1 MGLTIQQV
9 ASRAFLLLGTTG
21 PLFATYF
28 WINQRNS
35 VEHAP
40 LTMPDWVPFLPI
52 LALPYLA
59 LLWTP
64 TLGIFFIREQQC
76 FVRYVI
82 SFVIAYGTV
91 AAIWIFFPSE
101 MTRPELAGDGWSVY
115 REMVSLDRP
124 VCILPCGHIV
134 GPMLVCYFLAQENHK
149 HLYWL
154 IPILAFG
161 SFCIIA
167 TWQHRPVDVF
177 IGMVIASCA
186 AWICQR
192 VLPTKPGPHP
202 KAP

>member
-9 ASRAFLLLGTTG
+9 VLRALFLLGTTG

-35 VEHAP
+35 VEHVP
-40 LTMPDWVPFLPI
+40 VTMPDWVPFSPI

-64 TLGIFFIREQQC
+64 ALGIFFIRKWQS

-91 AAIWIFFPSE
+91 AAIWIFFPTE
-101 MTRPELAGDGWSVY
+101 MTRPELAEDGWSVY
-115 REMVSLDRP
+115 REMISVDRP

-134 GPMLVCYFLAQENHK
+134 GPMLVCYFLAQENRK
-149 HLYWL
+149 HLFWL
-154 IPILAFG
+154 IPLLAIG

-167 TWQHRPVDVF
+167 TWQHRPIDVL
-177 IGMVIASCA
+177 IGMVIASSA

-192 VLPTKPGPHP
+192 VLPTKPDQLP

>member
-64 TLGIFFIREQQC
+64 TLGIQNSRGMVGPSTAKWFPW
-76 FVRYVI
+76 
-82 SFVIAYGTV
+82 IAPF
-91 AAIWIFFPSE
+91 AFFPVVTS
-101 MTRPELAGDGWSVY
+101 
-115 REMVSLDRP
+115 
-124 VCILPCGHIV
+124 
-134 GPMLVCYFLAQENHK
+134 
-149 HLYWL
+149 
-154 IPILAFG
+154 
-161 SFCIIA
+161 
-167 TWQHRPVDVF
+167 
-177 IGMVIASCA
+177 
-186 AWICQR
+186 
-192 VLPTKPGPHP
+192 
-202 KAP
+202 